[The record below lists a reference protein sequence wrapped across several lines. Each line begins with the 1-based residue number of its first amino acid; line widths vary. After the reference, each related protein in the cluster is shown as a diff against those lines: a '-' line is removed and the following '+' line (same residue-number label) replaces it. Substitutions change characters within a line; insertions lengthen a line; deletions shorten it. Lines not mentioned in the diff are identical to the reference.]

1 MKDVTLNPKE
11 QARISVLN
19 SVLEYQV
26 PITQAAEVLGVSP
39 RHARRMLAAYRDRGA
54 AALAHGNRGRRP
66 HNATLPAEAAA
77 VVQLATERYEGANHT
92 HLTELLSEREGIDLS
107 RPTVRRILTRAGI
120 GSPRSRRSPQHR
132 FRRQRM
138 PQAGMLVQLDG
149 SHHAWLEDR
158 GPKFALLLA
167 VDDATSAVVNAVFC
181 VSETTAGYFTLLE
194 GLIEGWGIPLAVYSD
209 RHAVFKHNARKPETA
224 AEATQFTRSLQ
235 ELGIRQIFA
244 RSPQAKG
251 RVERAAGTF
260 QDRLVTEL
268 RLADARTID
277 QATAVLRDF
286 LPRYNA
292 RFAVRPDHPEP
303 AYRPADHD
311 LRLPEVL
318 CFKDTRKVSRDNTVK
333 YNWRV
338 LQLLPDA
345 ERASYAGLRVE
356 VLERPDGELIV
367 RYEGRRVA
375 TQEPPPRMGAL
386 WAGVTAWSPGPEL
399 RRVVSSVGD
408 HHISKSQQ
416 RHLATLEPVR
426 PAEPAHQPVAGKH
439 TAAKATASKATNP
452 WERTPTPTQLAR
464 WKAIQKGRL
473 KGLSL
478 RAISRELGISRV
490 TVRKYAY
497 AEKPPTKKLSAKERA
512 KLQALRN
519 SPTAAN

>member
-1 MKDVTLNPKE
+1 MNQRE
-11 QARISVLN
+11 QARLSVLN

-26 PITQAAEVLGVSP
+26 PITQAAELLGVSQ
-39 RHARRMLAAYRDRGA
+39 RHARRLLAAYREQGA

-66 HNATLPAEAAA
+66 HNAIPPAQAAA
-77 VVQLATERYEGANHT
+77 VVELATQRYEGANHT
-92 HLTELLSEREGIDLS
+92 HFTELLSEREGIDLS

-167 VDDATSAVVNAVFC
+167 VDDATGTVVNAVFRTG
-181 VSETTAGYFTLLE
+181 EDTRGYFMLLD
-194 GLIEGWGIPLAVYSD
+194 GLIQRWGIPLALYSD
-209 RHAVFKHNARKPETA
+209 RHAVFKHNARQPETA
-224 AEATQFTRSLQ
+224 GEATQFTRGLQ

-251 RVERAAGTF
+251 RVERMAETF

-268 RLADARTID
+268 RLADARTIG

-286 LPRYNA
+286 LPRFNA
-292 RFAVRPDHPEP
+292 RFTVQPEHPEA
-303 AYRPADHD
+303 AYRPVASDRC
-311 LRLPEVL
+311 LSEIL
-318 CFKDTRKVSRDNTVK
+318 CFKHTRKVARDNTVK
-333 YNWRV
+333 YHWRV

-345 ERASYAGLRVE
+345 ERPSYAGLRVE
-356 VLERPDGELIV
+356 VLERPDSELIV
-367 RYEGRRVA
+367 QYQGHTVA

-386 WAGVTAWSPGPEL
+386 WASVNPWSPGPEL
-399 RRVVSSVGD
+399 KRIVSSMGD
-408 HHISKSQQ
+408 HHISKSPQ
-416 RHLATLEPVR
+416 RRLAALEPVHLDEAR
-426 PAEPAHQPVAGKH
+426 VETVAGKDVV
-439 TAAKATASKATNP
+439 SKAPAT
-452 WERTPTPTQLAR
+452 WGRTPTPTQKAR
-464 WKAIQKGRL
+464 WKAIQQARL

-478 RAISRELGISRV
+478 RAIAKELGIARD

-497 AEKPPTKKLSAKERA
+497 AEQPPTKQLSAQERA
-512 KLQALRN
+512 KLKALRK
-519 SPTAAN
+519 SATVAN

>member
-1 MKDVTLNPKE
+1 MNQKE
-11 QARISVLN
+11 QARLSVLN

-26 PITQAAEVLGVSP
+26 PIAQAAEVLGVSP
-39 RHARRMLAAYRDRGA
+39 RHARRMLAAYRERGA

-66 HNATLPAEAAA
+66 HNAVPPAEAAA
-77 VVQLATERYEGANHT
+77 VVELATERYEGANHT

-107 RPTVRRILTRAGI
+107 RPTVRRILTKAGI

-132 FRRQRM
+132 FRRPRM

-181 VSETTAGYFTLLE
+181 ISENTAGYFTLLE
-194 GLIEGWGIPLAVYSD
+194 GLIEGWGIPLALYSD

-224 AEATQFTRSLQ
+224 AEATQFTRGLQ

-268 RLADARTID
+268 RLADARTMD
-277 QATAVLRDF
+277 QATAVLQDF

-292 RFAVRPDHPEP
+292 RFAVQPDHPEP
-303 AYRPADHD
+303 AYRPAAPD
-311 LRLPEVL
+311 LCLPEIL
-318 CFKDTRKVSRDNTVK
+318 CFKDTRKVARDNTVK

-338 LQLLPDA
+338 LQLLPDQ
-345 ERASYAGLRVE
+345 ERTSYAGLRAE
-356 VLERPDGELIV
+356 VLERPDGEIIV
-367 RYEGRRVA
+367 RYEGRRVV

-408 HHISKSQQ
+408 HHISRSQQ
-416 RHLATLEPVR
+416 QHLAALEPVR
-426 PAEPAHQPVAGKH
+426 PAEA
-439 TAAKATASKATNP
+439 AAKGNAYKIAGEKDADRTVSDS

-464 WKAIQKGRL
+464 WKAIRQARL

-478 RAISRELGISRV
+478 QAISRELGIARN
-490 TVRKYAY
+490 TVRKYVH
-497 AEKPPTKKLSAKERA
+497 AEKPPTKKLSAKERDR
-512 KLQALRN
+512 LMALRK
-519 SPTAAN
+519 STAVAS

>member
-1 MKDVTLNPKE
+1 MKDVTLNQKE

-26 PITQAAEVLGVSP
+26 PVTQAAEVLGVSP
-39 RHARRMLAAYRDRGA
+39 RHARRMLAAYREHGA

-66 HNATLPAEAAA
+66 HNAIPSAEADA
-77 VVQLATERYEGANHT
+77 VVELATHRYQGANHT
-92 HLTELLSEREGIDLS
+92 HLTELLKEREDIDLS
-107 RPTVRRILTRAGI
+107 RPTVRRILTKAGI

-138 PQAGMLVQLDG
+138 PQAGILVQLDG

-158 GPKFALLLA
+158 GPKFTLLLA

-181 VSETTAGYFTLLE
+181 ISENTAGYFTLLE
-194 GLIEGWGIPLAVYSD
+194 GLIERWGIPLAVYSD
-209 RHAVFKHNARKPETA
+209 RHAVFKHNARQPETA

-268 RLADARTID
+268 RLAGARTID
-277 QATAVLRDF
+277 QATTVLRDF

-292 RFAVRPDHPEP
+292 RFAVQPEHPEP
-303 AYRPADHD
+303 AYRSADPD
-311 LRLPEVL
+311 LRLSEIL
-318 CFKDTRKVSRDNTVK
+318 CFKDTRKVARDNTVK

-345 ERASYAGLRVE
+345 ERTSYADLRVE
-356 VLERPDGELIV
+356 VLERPDGELSV
-367 RYEGRRVA
+367 QYQGHTVA

-386 WAGVTAWSPGPEL
+386 WAGATAWSPGPEL
-399 RRVVSSVGD
+399 RRVVNSVGD
-408 HHISKSQQ
+408 RHISRSQQ
-416 RHLATLEPVR
+416 RRLAALEPVR
-426 PAEPAHQPVAGKH
+426 PAEPPLKPVAGED
-439 TAAKATASKATNP
+439 AASKASNP
-452 WERTPTPTQLAR
+452 WTRTPTPTQLAR
-464 WKAIQKGRL
+464 WKAIQQARL

-478 RAISRELGISRV
+478 RAIARDLGIARD

-497 AEKPPTKKLSAKERA
+497 AEKPPTKKLSAQERA
-512 KLQALRN
+512 KLMALRK
-519 SPTAAN
+519 STTAAN

>member
-1 MKDVTLNPKE
+1 MKDVTLNQKE
-11 QARISVLN
+11 QARLSVLN

-26 PITQAAEVLGVSP
+26 PIAQAAEVLGVSP
-39 RHARRMLAAYRDRGA
+39 RHARRMLAAYRERGA
-54 AALAHGNRGRRP
+54 SALAHGNRGRRP

-77 VVQLATERYEGANHT
+77 VAELAAERYEGANHT
-92 HLTELLSEREGIDLS
+92 HLTELLREREGIDLS

-138 PQAGMLVQLDG
+138 PQAGMLIQLDG

-167 VDDATSAVVNAVFC
+167 VDDATSAVVNAAFC
-181 VSETTAGYFTLLE
+181 VSENTAGYFTLLE
-194 GLIEGWGIPLAVYSD
+194 GLIEGWGIPLALYSD
-209 RHAVFKHNARKPETA
+209 RHAVFKHNARQPETA
-224 AEATQFTRSLQ
+224 AVATQFTRSLQ

-268 RLADARTID
+268 RLAGARTID

-292 RFAVRPDHPEP
+292 RFAVQPEHPEP
-303 AYRPADHD
+303 AYRPADPD
-311 LRLPEVL
+311 LSLPEVL
-318 CFKDTRKVSRDNTVK
+318 CFKDTRKVARDNTVK

-338 LQLLPDA
+338 LQLPPDQ
-345 ERASYAGLRVE
+345 EQASYAGLRVE

-375 TQEPPPRMGAL
+375 TQEPPPRLGAL

-399 RRVVSSVGD
+399 KRVVSSVGD
-408 HHISKSQQ
+408 HHISRSQQ
-416 RHLATLEPVR
+416 RRLATLEPVR
-426 PAEPAHQPVAGKH
+426 PAE
-439 TAAKATASKATNP
+439 ATTKRGTKKNTGEKDTSSNVSGP
-452 WERTPTPTQLAR
+452 WERTPTPTQVAR

-490 TVRKYAY
+490 TVRKYVY

-512 KLQALRN
+512 KLQALRKT
-519 SPTAAN
+519 STAAN

>member
-1 MKDVTLNPKE
+1 MKDVTLNQKE
-11 QARISVLN
+11 QARLSVLN

-26 PITQAAEVLGVSP
+26 PVAQAAEVLGVSP
-39 RHARRMLAAYRDRGA
+39 RHARRLLAAYREHGA

-66 HNATLPAEAAA
+66 HNATWPAEAAA
-77 VVQLATERYEGANHT
+77 VVELATHRYEGANHT

-107 RPTVRRILTRAGI
+107 RPTVRRILTKAGI

-138 PQAGMLVQLDG
+138 PQAGMLLQLDG

-181 VSETTAGYFTLLE
+181 ISENTAGYFTLLE
-194 GLIEGWGIPLAVYSD
+194 GLIERWGIPLALYSD

-224 AEATQFTRSLQ
+224 AEATQFTRGLQ

-268 RLADARTID
+268 RLADARTMD
-277 QATAVLRDF
+277 QATAVLQDF

-292 RFAVRPDHPEP
+292 RFAVQPEHPEP
-303 AYRPADHD
+303 AYRPVAPD
-311 LRLPEVL
+311 LCLAETL
-318 CFKDTRKVSRDNTVK
+318 CCKVGRDNTVK

-338 LQLLPDA
+338 LQLLPDQ
-345 ERASYAGLRVE
+345 ERTSYAGLRVG
-356 VLERPDGELIV
+356 VLERPDGELII

-375 TQEPPPRMGAL
+375 TQEAPPRMGAL
-386 WAGVTAWSPGPEL
+386 WAAATAWSPGLEL
-399 RRVVSSVGD
+399 RRVVGSVGD
-408 HHISKSQQ
+408 HHISRSQQ
-416 RHLATLEPVR
+416 RRLAALEPVR
-426 PAEPAHQPVAGKH
+426 PAEPVLKPVAGKD
-439 TAAKATASKATNP
+439 AATKDAASKTSNP
-452 WERTPTPTQLAR
+452 WTRTPTPTQLAR

-512 KLQALRN
+512 KLLALRKSTTVVN
-519 SPTAAN
+519 

>member
-1 MKDVTLNPKE
+1 MNQKE
-11 QARISVLN
+11 QARLSVLN

-26 PITQAAEVLGVSP
+26 PILEYQVPIADAAELLGVTQ
-39 RHARRMLAAYRDRGA
+39 RHARRMLAAYRKRGA

-66 HNATLPAEAAA
+66 HNATAPGEAAA

-138 PQAGMLVQLDG
+138 PQAGMLIQLYG

-167 VDDATSAVVNAVFC
+167 VDDATSAVVN
-181 VSETTAGYFTLLE
+181 
-194 GLIEGWGIPLAVYSD
+194 
-209 RHAVFKHNARKPETA
+209 AVFKHNARKPETA

-260 QDRLVTEL
+260 QDPLVTEL
-268 RLADARTID
+268 RLAGARTMD
-277 QATAVLRDF
+277 QATAVLQDF

-292 RFAVRPDHPEP
+292 RFAVQPEHPEP
-303 AYRPADHD
+303 AYRPVDPD

-318 CFKDTRKVSRDNTVK
+318 CFKDTRKVAGDNTVK

-338 LQLLPDA
+338 LQLLPGQ
-345 ERASYAGLRVE
+345 ERTSYAGLRVE
-356 VLERPDGELIV
+356 VLERPDGEFIV
-367 RYEGRRVA
+367 RRAHRQVRGRHVV
-375 TQEPPPRMGAL
+375 TQEPPPRMGVL
-386 WAGVTAWSPGPEL
+386 WAGVTAWSPDPEL
-399 RRVVSSVGD
+399 KRVVSSVGD
-408 HHISKSQQ
+408 HHISRSQQ
-416 RHLATLEPVR
+416 RHLAALEPVR
-426 PAEPAHQPVAGKH
+426 PAEAAARGNADKIAGEKD
-439 TAAKATASKATNP
+439 AASKVSDP

-464 WKAIQKGRL
+464 WKAIRQARL

-478 RAISRELGISRV
+478 QAISRELGIARN
-490 TVRKYAY
+490 TVRKYVH
-497 AEKPPTKKLSAKERA
+497 AEKSPTKKLSAKERDR
-512 KLQALRN
+512 LMALRK
-519 SPTAAN
+519 STTVAN

>member
-1 MKDVTLNPKE
+1 M
-11 QARISVLN
+11 AR
-19 SVLEYQV
+19 
-26 PITQAAEVLGVSP
+26 P
-39 RHARRMLAAYRDRGA
+39 RWPTAIGA
-54 AALAHGNRGRRP
+54 AVP
-66 HNATLPAEAAA
+66 TNAITPAAAAA
-77 VVQLATERYEGANHT
+77 VVELATHRYEGANHT

-107 RPTVRRILTRAGI
+107 RPTVRRILAKAGI

-167 VDDATSAVVNAVFC
+167 VDDTTSAVVNAVFC
-181 VSETTAGYFTLLE
+181 ISENTAGYFTLLE
-194 GLIEGWGIPLAVYSD
+194 GLIERWGIPLALYSD

-224 AEATQFTRSLQ
+224 AEATQFTRGLQ
-235 ELGIRQIFA
+235 ELGIRRIFA

-268 RLADARTID
+268 RLADAKNIN
-277 QATAVLRDF
+277 QATAVLQDF

-292 RFAVRPDHPEP
+292 RFAVQPEHPEP
-303 AYRPADHD
+303 AYRPADPD
-311 LRLPEVL
+311 LILSEIL
-318 CFKDTRKVSRDNTVK
+318 CFKDTRKVARDNTVK

-345 ERASYAGLRVE
+345 ERTSYAGLRVE
-356 VLERPDGELIV
+356 VLERPDGELSI

-375 TQEPPPRMGAL
+375 TQGAPPRMGAL
-386 WAGVTAWSPGPEL
+386 WAGATAWSPGPEL

-408 HHISKSQQ
+408 HHISRSQQ
-416 RHLATLEPVR
+416 GRLAALEPVR
-426 PAEPAHQPVAGKH
+426 PAEPVLKPVAGKPVAGKPVAGKDA
-439 TAAKATASKATNP
+439 AAKDIASKALNP

-497 AEKPPTKKLSAKERA
+497 AEKPPTKNLSAEERA
-512 KLQALRN
+512 KLLALRKSN
-519 SPTAAN
+519 TVAS

>member
-1 MKDVTLNPKE
+1 MKDVTLNQKE
-11 QARISVLN
+11 QARLSVLN

-26 PITQAAEVLGVSP
+26 PIAQAAEVLGVSP
-39 RHARRMLAAYRDRGA
+39 RHARRLLAAYRKHGA

-77 VVQLATERYEGANHT
+77 VVGLATERYEGANHT
-92 HLTELLSEREGIDLS
+92 HLTELLKEREGIDLS

-138 PQAGMLVQLDG
+138 PQAGMLIQLDG

-158 GPKFALLLA
+158 GSKFALLLA

-181 VSETTAGYFTLLE
+181 ISENTAGYFTLLE
-194 GLIEGWGIPLAVYSD
+194 GLIEGWGIPLALYSD
-209 RHAVFKHNARKPETA
+209 RHAVFKHNARQPETA

-277 QATAVLRDF
+277 QATAVLQDF

-292 RFAVRPDHPEP
+292 RFALRPEHPEP
-303 AYRPADHD
+303 AYRPADPD
-311 LRLPEVL
+311 LCLSETL
-318 CFKDTRKVSRDNTVK
+318 CFKDTRKVGRDNTVK

-338 LQLLPDA
+338 LQLLPDQ
-345 ERASYAGLRVE
+345 ERASYADLRVE

-367 RYEGRRVA
+367 RYDGRRVNA
-375 TQEPPPRMGAL
+375 QEPPPRMGAL

-408 HHISKSQQ
+408 HHISRSQR
-416 RHLATLEPVR
+416 RHLAALEPVGIDD
-426 PAEPAHQPVAGKH
+426 AQVKTMAGKEVAGKSAI
-439 TAAKATASKATNP
+439 T
-452 WERTPTPTQLAR
+452 WGRTPTPTQLAR
-464 WKAIQKGRL
+464 WKAIQQARL

-478 RAISRELGISRV
+478 RAIARELGIARD

-512 KLQALRN
+512 KLHALRN
-519 SPTAAN
+519 SATAAN